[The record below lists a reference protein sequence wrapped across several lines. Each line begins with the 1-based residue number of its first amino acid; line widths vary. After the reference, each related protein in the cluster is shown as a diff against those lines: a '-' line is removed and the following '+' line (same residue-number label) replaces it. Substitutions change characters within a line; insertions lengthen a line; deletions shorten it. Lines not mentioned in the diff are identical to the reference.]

1 MRTPGTHL
9 HFGIW
14 VDPGFEDLGVHSDLL
29 PHGHVLLSQ
38 IDHDDAIM
46 RMMREKVIAIDL
58 AE

>member
-1 MRTPGTHL
+1 VRTPGTHL
-9 HFGIW
+9 HFGIG
-14 VDPGFEDLGVHSDLL
+14 VDPVFEDLDVHSDFL